1 MISFYEWITAKYRT
15 KSGDFK
21 NNRFGD
27 LARDAYSDRN
37 FPAASTDK
45 EEISGYLRCR
55 GACGPCM
62 ETFEAAWKKYAKE
75 K

>member
-15 KSGDFK
+15 KSGGFK
-21 NNRFGD
+21 DNRFGD

-45 EEISGYLRCR
+45 EEISGYLRRC

-62 ETFEAAWKKYAKE
+62 ETFEAAWEKYAME